1 MTINFNFTRIKMA
14 TAKNEEE
21 RRTKTGVEGLNGHVD
36 VLKTEYCNKLREWMW
51 HYYCGYASWQSWMCV
66 PALPLSPLWF
76 PPQPGSQAA
85 NIPPYP
91 RAPTSADI
99 SNWYI
104 QLTSPP
110 QMNAPQ
116 AGNSSTSTTPA
127 SPAQANGNPAQ
138 QAGTLAR

>member
-1 MTINFNFTRIKMA
+1 MA
-14 TAKNEEE
+14 TAENEEG
-21 RRTKTGVEGLNGHVD
+21 RRTKADVKGLNGHVD
-36 VLKTEYCNKLREWMW
+36 VSRTEYCNKLREWMW

-66 PALPLSPLWF
+66 SALPLSPPWL
-76 PPQPGSQAA
+76 PAQPGSQAA

-91 RAPTSADI
+91 SAPTSADI

-110 QMNAPQ
+110 QVIAAQ
-116 AGNSSTSTTPA
+116 AGNSSASTPPVAAA
-127 SPAQANGNPAQ
+127 SPTQANGNPPQ

>member
-1 MTINFNFTRIKMA
+1 MD

-21 RRTKTGVEGLNGHVD
+21 RRTKPDVKGLNGHGD
-36 VLKTEYCNKLREWMW
+36 VSRTEYCNKLREWMW

-66 PALPLSPLWF
+66 SALPLTPPWF
-76 PPQPGSQAA
+76 PPQPGSQGA

-91 RAPTSADI
+91 PAPTSADI

-104 QLTSPP
+104 QLTSAPHF
-110 QMNAPQ
+110 NAPQ
-116 AGNSSTSTTPA
+116 SGNSSASALPAA
-127 SPAQANGNPAQ
+127 SPAQANLNPAQ

>member
-1 MTINFNFTRIKMA
+1 MA

-21 RRTKTGVEGLNGHVD
+21 RRTKADVKGLSGLVD
-36 VLKTEYCNKLREWMW
+36 MSSTEYCNKLREWMW

-66 PALPLSPLWF
+66 SALPLSPPCF

-91 RAPTSADI
+91 PTPTSADI

-110 QMNAPQ
+110 QVIAPH
-116 AGNSSTSTTPA
+116 AGNSSTATPPPAAA
-127 SPAQANGNPAQ
+127 SPVQANGNPPQ